1 MMLFVNINMILLM
14 NIHMLLLMNICIIVK
29 CAGNI
34 LPDACFFFFPI
45 PHAQN
50 WFADL
55 FRFTAEGQQKRTSPV
70 LLSLFLSFPKMS
82 QSGVELY
89 LKQ

>member
-1 MMLFVNINMILLM
+1 MLFVNINMILLM

-29 CAGNI
+29 CAVNI
-34 LPDACFFFFPI
+34 LPDECVFFFPI

-55 FRFTAEGQQKRTSPV
+55 FRFTAKGQQKRVFPV

-82 QSGVELY
+82 QSGLELY

>member
-34 LPDACFFFFPI
+34 LPDECFFFPI

-82 QSGVELY
+82 QSGLELY